1 MPRRARLEASAA
13 EPLTSG
19 PVGGRLR
26 RPSGALWAHPDFL
39 KLWTGQTISE
49 FGSQISQL
57 ALPLL
62 AAVSLHA
69 TPFQFSL
76 LGVLGF
82 LPFIIFALP
91 AGVWVDRLRRRQ
103 ILIVGDSAR
112 AVLLA
117 LIPVL
122 WALDALQMWHLLVL
136 QFVIGIFTVFFDV
149 AYQSYLPALI
159 EREHLVD
166 GNSKL
171 QLTVSVSQVAGPSVS
186 GALIAAITAPYA
198 IVADAASFI
207 ASTVFMV
214 TMRHRE
220 TPPQHDES
228 SPRPKMWPQVKE
240 GLHWVV
246 GHPWLRAIAA
256 CTGSSNFF
264 SGVLFSIVILY
275 MVRTLHLSAF
285 QIGFVFAVGSAGSIV
300 GALLTGRMNKRL
312 GVGAT
317 IVLTALTFS
326 VGGIFFPLAPR
337 SFPLPL
343 LMVGQALFGFG
354 GVAYNIT
361 QVSLRQAITPE
372 RLQGRMNAAM
382 RWIVWGTLPLGS
394 LTGGAVATWWGLR
407 TALWVGALGGM
418 LPFLPI
424 VLSSVRSIKQMPE
437 PVDEPT
443 PAQAELEGGLVEGA
457 PLPGPAAADA

>member
-1 MPRRARLEASAA
+1 MRKPQ
-13 EPLTSG
+13 
-19 PVGGRLR
+19 
-26 RPSGALWAHPDFL
+26 RPKGALWSHPDFV

-57 ALPLL
+57 AIPLL
-62 AAVSLHA
+62 AAVSLHSSA
-69 TPFQFSL
+69 FEFSL

-82 LPFIIFALP
+82 MPFILFALP

-103 ILIVGDSAR
+103 ILIVGDAAR
-112 AVLLA
+112 ALLLA
-117 LIPVL
+117 LVPIL
-122 WALDALQMWHLLVL
+122 WALHELRMWHLLVL

-186 GALIAAITAPYA
+186 GALIAAVTAPYA
-198 IVADAASFI
+198 ILADAVSFV
-207 ASTVFMV
+207 ASTLFMV

-220 TPPQHDES
+220 TPPRHDDAT
-228 SPRPKMWPQVKE
+228 PRPKMWPQVKE
-240 GLHWVV
+240 GLQWVA

-264 SGVLFSIVILY
+264 SSVLFAIVVLY

-285 QIGFVFAVGSAGSIV
+285 EIGFVFAVGSAGSIL
-300 GALLTGRMNKRL
+300 GALATGRLNKAL
-312 GVGAT
+312 GVGRT
-317 IVLTALTFS
+317 IVLTAGVFS
-326 VGGIFFPLAPR
+326 VAGLAVPLAPK

-343 LMVGQALFGFG
+343 LMLAQVLFGFG
-354 GVAYNIT
+354 SVTYNIT

-382 RWIVWGTLPLGS
+382 RWIVWGTIPLGS
-394 LTGGAVATWWGLR
+394 LAGGAIATWWGLR
-407 TALWVGALGGM
+407 TALWVGAFGG
-418 LPFLPI
+418 LVPFLP
-424 VLSSVRSIKQMPE
+424 VALTSVRKIREMPE
-437 PVDEPT
+437 PVEEPT
-443 PAQAELEGGLVEGA
+443 PAQAELAGGLLEGTT